1 MNRRKIAACAMLL
14 CLLPLTA
21 SANSSWWWISETRP
35 YDVLPFVA
43 LITIAIETAALW
55 WTLGKQHL
63 TKIAVVVV
71 IANLLSFAAPYL
83 DIYFGIFEVH
93 LYPFWQ
99 TLERFPS
106 YTVRGVYLTATLI
119 IELPVVFFSLRKHA
133 ERKGS
138 LLLTAACANLVT
150 TLLTAAAERL
160 FCYGQW

>member
-1 MNRRKIAACAMLL
+1 MNRRKLAACAALF

-21 SANSSWWWISETRP
+21 SANSSWVWISNARP

-43 LITIAIETAALW
+43 LITIAIEAAALW

-63 TKIAVVVV
+63 TKIVVVVV
-71 IANLLSFAAPYL
+71 IANLLSFAAPYFFEYTNPQRIYPMTQVL
-83 DIYFGIFEVH
+83 DK
-93 LYPFWQ
+93 
-99 TLERFPS
+99 FPS
-106 YTVRGVYLTATLI
+106 YTVRAMYLVITVI
-119 IELPVVFFSLRKHA
+119 VELPVAFFSLRKHA

>member
-1 MNRRKIAACAMLL
+1 MNRRKIAACALLL
-14 CLLPLTA
+14 CLLPLTS
-21 SANSSWWWISETRP
+21 SANSSWRWISETRP

-55 WTLGKQHL
+55 WTLGKRYL

-83 DIYFGIFEVH
+83 DIYFGIFEVR

-119 IELPVVFFSLRKHA
+119 IELPVVFVSLRKHA